1 MRRGARA
8 TSHRTARSPAAG
20 RAPALALALAWVVA
34 LGGGSVARAGSP
46 SADAQA
52 AASASAPPS
61 ATAAAPAS
69 AADTDATARVRRAV
83 AALRAD
89 PLLPGRH
96 QERVLRFKDD
106 AASAPQR
113 SDDTGLLRWLGHLGD
128 AIAGAGRLLV
138 WGLGATV
145 VAILLVTLRRL
156 LAARADAARH
166 AVASRSA
173 VQRVGVLYVRP
184 ESLPEDVGA
193 TAWRLWTQGDADGA
207 LSLLYRGALSCL
219 IHRHGVP
226 ILASSTEGECLRL
239 ARAHLAP
246 AALEGLGDL
255 VAAWQSHTYAGD
267 PPATATVDA
276 LCRTFDTLLAP
287 AGPAATPGS
296 AP

>member
-8 TSHRTARSPAAG
+8 TSPPTERSPAAG
-20 RAPALALALAWVVA
+20 RAPVFALALMGVLALS
-34 LGGGSVARAGSP
+34 GGSVARAGSP
-46 SADAQA
+46 SSDTRA
-52 AASASAPPS
+52 AASASAS
-61 ATAAAPAS
+61 AS
-69 AADTDATARVRRAV
+69 DTDATARVRRAV

-96 QERVLRFKDD
+96 KQRVLRFKDD
-106 AASAPQR
+106 AASAPAR
-113 SDDTGLLRWLGHLGD
+113 SADTGLLRWLGHLGD
-128 AIAGAGRLLV
+128 AIASAGRLLV
-138 WGLGATV
+138 WGLGAAV

-166 AVASRSA
+166 AASSRSA
-173 VQRVGVLYVRP
+173 VQRVGALDVRP

-193 TAWRLWTQGDADGA
+193 TAWRRWAQGDADGA
-207 LSLLYRGALSCL
+207 LSLLYRGALSRL

-239 ARAHLAP
+239 ASARLAP
-246 AALEGLGDL
+246 AALDWLGDL

-276 LCRTFDTLLAP
+276 LCRTFDTRLAP
-287 AGPAATPGS
+287 AGPAAAPGS
-296 AP
+296 GP